1 MNSMRASSAIL
12 TAAAL
17 AACAPEPVI
26 ERAQVERVV
35 STLAADSMLGRRAF
49 TPAADRAARFI
60 RQEFADMGLEPLD
73 GLDDYLQR
81 FSVYSLSVESAR
93 VALNGRNVPPDR
105 IATVLSTAAL
115 HWSTADSVRVDRT

>member
-35 STLAADSMLGRRAF
+35 GTLAADSMLGRRAF
-49 TPAADRAARFI
+49 TPAADQAARFI
-60 RQEFADMGLEPLD
+60 RQEFAG
-73 GLDDYLQR
+73 
-81 FSVYSLSVESAR
+81 AC
-93 VALNGRNVPPDR
+93 AL
-105 IATVLSTAAL
+105 TSST
-115 HWSTADSVRVDRT
+115 